1 MNLNGLCRLL
11 FVVFATLVVST
22 AHAQIYSC
30 KTPGGR
36 TITSDR
42 PIPEC
47 AKLPMREL
55 RKDGAVKR
63 TIAPPLTRSQREA
76 AARQRLLDRAE
87 SMRRRQEQAR
97 DRALVTAYPTMDDL
111 EHMRARQIGEVQT
124 QIDGTYARMVQ
135 LHKRLRAAQASSRA
149 YPPGKAPGRVKQKI
163 AQIASAIL
171 SEDALVKAHLN
182 EQEQIRNRF
191 NDDAA
196 RLQILL
202 DRMAEADRLA
212 GG

>member
-1 MNLNGLCRLL
+1 MNTKGLLRLL
-11 FVVFATLVVST
+11 FVLLAWMAAAN

-30 KTPGGR
+30 KTQGGR

-55 RKDGAVKR
+55 RQDGALKR
-63 TIAPPLTRSQREA
+63 HIAPPLTRSQREA
-76 AARQRLLDRAE
+76 AQRQKIIDRAD

-97 DRALVTAYPTMDDL
+97 DRALITAYPTMDELDN
-111 EHMRARQIGEVQT
+111 MRNRQIGIVQT
-124 QIDGTYARMVQ
+124 QIDQTYERMVL
-135 LHKRLRAAQASSRA
+135 LHKQLRATQAATRA
-149 YPPGKAPGRVKQKI
+149 YPPGKAPGQMKQKV

-182 EQEQIRNRF
+182 EQEQIRIRF
-191 NDDAA
+191 GEDAV
-196 RLQILL
+196 RLQTLL

-212 GG
+212 GS